1 MATTSPTPTATPT
14 KTDLLSVFVLVL
26 SFALSSSA
34 TVYFVAS
41 IAKYLLATTDSDTTR
56 CASVTTNS
64 TSNDDASESSNS
76 IEQRIRTL
84 EENVALLLSTSSTS
98 TGVLPQPTNTV
109 NTPTTTAS
117 ALAPSTAA
125 PPPPQ
130 PPPPP
135 PAPPAPPMHPSLK
148 LPALPAKP
156 AAPEPA
162 THGMSDV
169 LSELLGKVKR
179 MQMSKEKMVS
189 VKDSVV
195 DLAVVGSDMKFTA
208 PANTNQRKQTAD
220 HKDDE
225 INLENIQPPWHNS
238 SEPEPRV
245 LRASTKQAAVLP
257 VDLPNP
263 TSLIKEIP
271 SIRLRRTLIPR
282 TPGGTPQERVGSGRK

>member
-1 MATTSPTPTATPT
+1 MP
-14 KTDLLSVFVLVL
+14 
-26 SFALSSSA
+26 
-34 TVYFVAS
+34 
-41 IAKYLLATTDSDTTR
+41 
-56 CASVTTNS
+56 
-64 TSNDDASESSNS
+64 
-76 IEQRIRTL
+76 
-84 EENVALLLSTSSTS
+84 
-98 TGVLPQPTNTV
+98 
-109 NTPTTTAS
+109 
-117 ALAPSTAA
+117 
-125 PPPPQ
+125 
-130 PPPPP
+130 
-135 PAPPAPPMHPSLK
+135 PSLK

-179 MQMSKEKMVS
+179 MQMSKEKTVS
-189 VKDSVV
+189 VKDSVM
-195 DLAVVGSDMKFTA
+195 DSAVVGLDVKFTT

-220 HKDDE
+220 NKDDE

-238 SEPEPRV
+238 SEPEPCV
-245 LRASTKQAAVLP
+245 LRASTKQATVLP